1 MDETQTEQNDM
12 NKKTPKDPLPGPDTK
27 SSDDFFDEAES
38 DLKELESTSSVR
50 MGEELSVRFELVQH
64 KLEKLET
71 LLDITRSI
79 NSTLNLNELLEMI
92 IDSITQLADTD
103 RGFLMLTD
111 KRGELQFRIARD
123 RDRTSLDKDDFEISS
138 SIVNDVSKKGEPL
151 FISDL
156 LENDRFKNQ
165 ESVIDLKLRTAICV
179 PLVLDQKVM
188 GVIYTD
194 SNRIT
199 HNFTMAD
206 MPIVSAFAAQ
216 AAIAVE
222 NAKLHGEL
230 ILSRENLAAENIELK
245 ERLGEQYQF
254 DGMIGKSKE
263 MQEIFS
269 TIRKVAPLD
278 TTVLIHGETGTGKEL
293 IARALHHNGP
303 RKNKKLVTIN
313 CGAMP
318 QELLES
324 ELFGHKRGAFTGATG
339 DKAGLFETA
348 NGGTIFLDEIG
359 DMPQP
364 LQVKLLRALQEGEIR
379 RVGENAPR
387 NVDVRVIAAT
397 NRDLTADIRDN
408 RFRQDLFY
416 RLNVV
421 PVTLPPLRER
431 TVDIL
436 PLTEHF
442 LEKYTRKM
450 KKDDLRIAPPAVKLL
465 LNHPWNGNVR
475 ELENTIERA
484 VALCG
489 DSKILSAEHFPQL
502 ESETAIFDQLDRH
515 KSLKQKLRSV
525 EKQIVIDTLEKT
537 GGNVTKAAE
546 ILEVTRQH
554 LHNKIKQ
561 YEISQS

>member
-1 MDETQTEQNDM
+1 
-12 NKKTPKDPLPGPDTK
+12 
-27 SSDDFFDEAES
+27 
-38 DLKELESTSSVR
+38 
-50 MGEELSVRFELVQH
+50 
-64 KLEKLET
+64 
-71 LLDITRSI
+71 
-79 NSTLNLNELLEMI
+79 LEMI
-92 IDSITQLADTD
+92 IDSITQLAGTD
-103 RGFLMLTD
+103 RGFLMLAD
-111 KRGELQFRIARD
+111 KKGEMQFRIARD

-138 SIVNDVSKKGEPL
+138 SIVNDVTKKGEPL

-179 PLVLDQKVM
+179 PLVLDQKVI

-199 HNFTMAD
+199 HDFSMAD
-206 MPIVSAFAAQ
+206 LPIVSAFAAQ
-216 AAIAVE
+216 AAVAVE
-222 NAKLHGEL
+222 NATLHGEL

-269 TIRKVAPLD
+269 TIRMVAPLD
-278 TTVLIHGETGTGKEL
+278 TTILIHGETGTGKEL

-324 ELFGHKRGAFTGATG
+324 ELFGHKRGAFTGASS

-379 RVGENAPR
+379 RVGENTPHK
-387 NVDVRVIAAT
+387 VDVRVIAAT
-397 NRDLTADIRDN
+397 NRDLEVMIRD
-408 RFRQDLFY
+408 RKFREDLYF
-416 RLNVV
+416 RLKVF
-421 PVTLPPLRER
+421 PITIPPLRER
-431 TVDIL
+431 RGDISSLVQHFMQKKSREMGLVDM
-436 PLTEHF
+436 PT
-442 LEKYTRKM
+442 LEPGALARLMAY
-450 KKDDLRIAPPAVKLL
+450 
-465 LNHPWNGNVR
+465 PWPGNVR
-475 ELENTIERA
+475 ELENA
-484 VALCG
+484 
-489 DSKILSAEHFPQL
+489 
-502 ESETAIFDQLDRH
+502 
-515 KSLKQKLRSV
+515 
-525 EKQIVIDTLEKT
+525 
-537 GGNVTKAAE
+537 
-546 ILEVTRQH
+546 
-554 LHNKIKQ
+554 
-561 YEISQS
+561 